1 MKNKPRKRVTNRRAR
16 ARLTKHVEQVNRYA
30 AGIDVEPLFIGTTP
44 FNFWIRQE
52 NRLS

>member
-1 MKNKPRKRVTNRRAR
+1 MTIRRAK
-16 ARLTKHVEQVNRYA
+16 ARLTKHVEHVNLYA

-44 FNFWIRQE
+44 FNFWIQQE